1 MDRRGGWSRAG
12 DGRGGT
18 APQRWLTALL
28 MLCLLSVAPSPS
40 LAEGEVRGRV
50 LDAQT
55 GQPLVGANVQ
65 LLETVR
71 GAIADESGRFHLIRV
86 PDGEYVLCAS
96 MVGYATRTVGAVS
109 VGPALSPNLTVELT
123 ETAIAINPVVV
134 TADRRARP
142 LAESTSSVAVLPFAG
157 IASRNSLRLDEA
169 LEMVPG
175 VYLTEEDVSIR
186 GSTGFRYNSGGRVL
200 LLVDGIPVMTG
211 DTGGIGWDML
221 PIDDIERVEVF
232 RGAGSAV
239 WGSSAIGGVINVIT
253 KRPTPQGALKVRLTG
268 GLYGDPSEPEWV
280 WAPDRTLGYA
290 RTDVGYSRAVGN
302 SAYRVSVSRYASTGD
317 RRSGDFEKWNVS
329 AKVGHRFTDASE
341 LEVYSAWL
349 HDRSGVFL
357 EWRTPFTADSTDVS
371 PTQLFH
377 PLIPKT
383 EGYELRLTWLNTYLK
398 YSRPLS
404 ARSHLRLRLS
414 MLRSVWGN
422 HLQVVDAFAP
432 AYGPGAEAQ
441 VDWVPAP
448 GHYLTFGVEAK
459 ANLVEGKY
467 LGGTN
472 TEYSLSSFV
481 QEEWQALPGLRLTA
495 GLRVDRHELVD
506 GPVNHRANPRFGVS
520 YTPGAHLSLRA
531 SVGRGFRVP
540 TVAERTLD
548 FTVGKYVVAPSDNL
562 QPESSWSYEVGIRRA
577 ISDVWFADIAFFRN
591 DFEGFIEPLPDPVLT
606 ADNKAVVR
614 FQNVPDARVQGFEL
628 ATESRW
634 WHRRLQLNGSLT
646 LLDHEERRSGRA
658 LAYRPRWIA
667 QVSPA
672 LRLGG
677 VQVRADYRYVSRLER
692 VAVYTADERVAQHD
706 LSLRVQYALGP
717 VALTAGVSNALN
729 YNYTQQERNLSKV
742 RSFVVGLNGTF

>member
-1 MDRRGGWSRAG
+1 MTGVPMGLAPSRDGSPARRRWRA
-12 DGRGGT
+12 
-18 APQRWLTALL
+18 ALL
-28 MLCLLSVAPSPS
+28 ALCLAAAAPDGVA
-40 LAEGEVRGRV
+40 ADGEVRGRV
-50 LDAQT
+50 LDGQT
-55 GQPLVGANVQ
+55 GLPLVGANVQ

-71 GAIADESGRFHLIRV
+71 GTTTDEAGRFAVTRV
-86 PDGEYVLCAS
+86 PDGEYVLCVS
-96 MVGYATRTVGAVS
+96 MIGYATRTVAAV
-109 VGPALSPNLTVELT
+109 PAERAATADLEIELT

-134 TADRRARP
+134 TADRRPRQ
-142 LAESTSSVAVLPFAG
+142 LNESTSSLSVLSFAE
-157 IASRNSLRLDEA
+157 IASRNNLRLDEA

-175 VYLTEEDVSIR
+175 VYLTEKDVSIR

-253 KRPTPQGALKVRLTG
+253 KRPTAQGALVVRLTG
-268 GLYGDPSEPEWV
+268 GLYDDPSEPEWV
-280 WAPDRTLGYA
+280 WAPDRNLGYV
-290 RTDVGYSRAVGN
+290 RTDVGYSRALGN

-329 AKVGHRFTDASE
+329 AKISRRFADASQ

-349 HDRSGVFL
+349 HDGSGVFL
-357 EWRTPFTADSTDVS
+357 EWRTPFRADSTTTS

-377 PLIPKT
+377 PLIPKAD
-383 EGYELRLTWLNTYLK
+383 GYELKLAWLNTYVK

-404 ARSHLRLRLS
+404 SRSHLRLRLS

-432 AYGPGAEAQ
+432 AYGPGIEAQ

-448 GHYLTFGVEAK
+448 GHYVTAGLEAK

-467 LGGTN
+467 FGGAN
-472 TEYSLSSFV
+472 REYSASSFV
-481 QEEWQALPGLRLTA
+481 QEEWQARPGLRLTA
-495 GLRVDRHELVD
+495 GLRLDRYELVD
-506 GPVNHRANPRFGVS
+506 GPVNLQANPRLGVS
-520 YTPGAHLSLRA
+520 FTPRPSLALRA
-531 SVGRGFRVP
+531 SAGRGFRVP
-540 TVAERTLD
+540 TVAERSLD

-562 QPESSWSYEVGIRRA
+562 QPESSWSYEVGFRHALTDR
-577 ISDVWFADIAFFRN
+577 WFGDIALFRN
-591 DFEGFIEPLPDPVLT
+591 DYNGFIEPLPDPVLT

-628 ATESRW
+628 ATGSRW
-634 WHRRLQLNGSLT
+634 WSRRLELNGSLT

-658 LAYRPRWIA
+658 LAYRPRWVA
-667 QVSPA
+667 QLSSSAHLGA
-672 LRLGG
+672 LE
-677 VQVRADYRYVSRLER
+677 VRADYRYVSRLER
-692 VAVYTADERVAQHD
+692 VAVYTADLRVAQHD
-706 LSLRVQYALGP
+706 LALRVRYPVGR
-717 VALTAGVSNALN
+717 VALTAGVNNALN
-729 YNYTQQERNLSKV
+729 YNYTQQERNLGEI
-742 RSFVVGLNGTF
+742 RSFNVGLSGRF